1 MIMKTR
7 IGMAYDKERNEI
19 LYQLQFKFPTETRY
33 IGYSYDMFKTRQD
46 AEKAL
51 NLHVNREREYKYEAS
66 VEKEKRT
73 IKGNKVTLSK
83 VLFCHVLVANSDL
96 PESIIWFKTKK
107 I

>member
-1 MIMKTR
+1 MKIR
-7 IGMAYDKERNEI
+7 IGMAYDKRTNET

-33 IGYSYDMFKTRQD
+33 KGYSYDMFKVRED

-51 NLHVNREREYKYEAS
+51 NLHVSGEREYKYKAS
-66 VEKEKRT
+66 LEKEKRT

-83 VLFCHVLVANSDL
+83 VLFCHVLTATCDL

-107 I
+107 T